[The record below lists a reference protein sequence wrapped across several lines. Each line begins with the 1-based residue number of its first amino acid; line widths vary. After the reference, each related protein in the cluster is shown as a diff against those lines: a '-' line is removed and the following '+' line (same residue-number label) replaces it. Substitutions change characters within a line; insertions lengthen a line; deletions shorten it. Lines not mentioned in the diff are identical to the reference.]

1 MRPPCGLL
9 GLEAVDSSSSSSL
22 PLSFFLSLPLPLS
35 LSLFLSLS
43 LSFPLSLSLSFSLS
57 LSPSFRFSLP
67 LFLPP
72 PLCLSPSL
80 CPSLSSSLP
89 PPFPAESRRSFTA
102 LLPLLLFKTRFR
114 SVSAASAMFRAGSR
128 KPGHTPVIHLA
139 ASAMFHATC
148 DCAIWAASRA
158 EKRRSCVS
166 IISSSSI
173 SNIMIIGPRNEKWS
187 SRNEALAK
195 TAKRKQETNNH
206 KRNGQAVL
214 RRNGKRPKRTG
225 QPP

>member
-1 MRPPCGLL
+1 MRPAGPGGVPLICLHAFRAPPPPSSLQMRPPCGLL

-158 EKRRSCVS
+158 ER
-166 IISSSSI
+166 
-173 SNIMIIGPRNEKWS
+173 NIYIYIYVYVCMHTYIYIYIEREREK
-187 SRNEALAK
+187 
-195 TAKRKQETNNH
+195 
-206 KRNGQAVL
+206 
-214 RRNGKRPKRTG
+214 
-225 QPP
+225 